1 VGVDPVLQLER
12 ARALASDPGDI
23 TVDDIRLLSW
33 AHQFV
38 GNTYEDQSNL
48 AGALDNYRQSLKLR
62 QELVKSDP
70 DSLLATGAA
79 PEVERD
85 KLSTDEM
92 FKKPVQTWTEEDWR
106 QWNKETERHS
116 KLIFVPRLRFFITT
130 IELES
135 GCAGVLMAGVIATLK
150 PSTIISTEIP
160 VRYPDF
166 TI

>member
-1 VGVDPVLQLER
+1 MLDRLEGMEHR
-12 ARALASDPGDI
+12 NRF
-23 TVDDIRLLSW
+23 R
-33 AHQFV
+33 
-38 GNTYEDQSNL
+38 GNQST
-48 AGALDNYRQSLKLR
+48 RLKLMTDINHS
-62 QELVKSDP
+62 K
-70 DSLLATGAA
+70 
-79 PEVERD
+79 EVERD